1 LDKNPNQ
8 RPEITYLLQTKYL
21 KKAMQQFVSF
31 SETGKTPVS
40 IQSIPI
46 KQTQV
51 HAEVRLI
58 R

>member
-1 LDKNPNQ
+1 
-8 RPEITYLLQTKYL
+8 
-21 KKAMQQFVSF
+21 MQQFVSF

-58 R
+58 RQKTLKQGQKFDKEISEETL